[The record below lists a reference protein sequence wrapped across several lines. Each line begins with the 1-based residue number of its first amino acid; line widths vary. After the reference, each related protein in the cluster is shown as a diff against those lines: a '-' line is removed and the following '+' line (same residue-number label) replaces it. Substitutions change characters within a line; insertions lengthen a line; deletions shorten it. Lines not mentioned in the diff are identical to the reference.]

1 MEARIY
7 YFGDMSFILVPMH
20 GVAIKVNGWSWRPT
34 IELIRA
40 ENLISDKTYER
51 MGASAC
57 DGHVDAEVALR
68 IADLVDRRLAT
79 MQPGERI
86 LGDLSVT
93 SNPKNIVTFAPHTQP
108 EEISVV
114 DLYSA
119 SYDWLVTFRD
129 FCRQS
134 GGFKVL

>member
-1 MEARIY
+1 
-7 YFGDMSFILVPMH
+7 
-20 GVAIKVNGWSWRPT
+20 
-34 IELIRA
+34 
-40 ENLISDKTYER
+40 

-93 SNPKNIVTFAPHTQP
+93 SNPKNIVTFASHTQP

-119 SYDWLVTFRD
+119 SYDWLVTFRISAGNQVGSKS
-129 FCRQS
+129 CRRAQDI
-134 GGFKVL
+134 GGGSQMDTSLREGPVQLIQQRRPRFLEPH